1 MGTLLRSNK
10 GFSLIELMV
19 VVAIIAILATIAVP
33 AYNDFQSKTR
43 QKEAQVLLSSYYSAS
58 QASRAE
64 HGWFP
69 GNFVA
74 VGFNPT
80 GQLGY
85 RVTVADGTDPVSG
98 PNQDACIRT
107 NVAACVGAKW
117 AEKSPGTVGTAL
129 GPLQVVSASD
139 VVTNNGDFKAF
150 ASGVISLSGFQADEW
165 GVNQVKVMKNTKD
178 GIAGAAASKN
188 DQTF

>member
-1 MGTLLRSNK
+1 MGTLLKSNK

-33 AYNDFQSKTR
+33 AYQDFQSKTR
-43 QKEAQVLLSSYYSAS
+43 QKEAQVLLSSYYSTS
-58 QASRAE
+58 QAARAE

-85 RVTVADGTDPVSG
+85 RVT
-98 PNQDACIRT
+98 
-107 NVAACVGAKW
+107 
-117 AEKSPGTVGTAL
+117 AL
-129 GPLQVVSASD
+129 RWYGSYYQAP
-139 VVTNNGDFKAF
+139 
-150 ASGVISLSGFQADEW
+150 ISKYLC
-165 GVNQVKVMKNTKD
+165 
-178 GIAGAAASKN
+178 
-188 DQTF
+188 